1 MKAWLSLSLSLF
13 FSSVCRCCVV
23 DKKKTTAALKRGREG
38 GKDRKQPASA
48 KHSVFHVRVNF
59 VGQTQTRVNN
69 ASPLPLYQEII
80 PSSRKYRISTRVGT
94 ISTTDYNSI
103 TKVNRLSPFVGIT
116 KRLIPSLSPPRRSL
130 LPISLRCLSLLTGIG
145 SR

>member
-116 KRLIPSLSPPRRSL
+116 KRLIPSLLPLLASHFFLFRSVAF
-130 LPISLRCLSLLTGIG
+130 LS
-145 SR
+145 